1 MNHNQ
6 SMHRSNYGILT
17 NFSKSLNDFF
27 GDFTGRTV
35 SHRTAQGF
43 RHLFK
48 VNGID
53 DEDAEHIV
61 HASMIA
67 AGACLKSKDEGTQ
80 TTGALLAF
88 ALILCYQAGK

>member
-1 MNHNQ
+1 MYYNQ
-6 SMHRSNYGILT
+6 SSQRSNYGFLT
-17 NFSKSLNDFF
+17 DFSKSLNDFF
-27 GDFTGRTV
+27 GDSSGRTV

-48 VNGID
+48 AGEID
-53 DEDAEHIV
+53 NEDAEHIV

-67 AGACLKSKDEGTQ
+67 AGACLKSKDEGIQ

-88 ALILCYQAGK
+88 GLILCYQAGK